1 MIGRIVLASILIPPM
16 LSCTVDLPFVQSSV
30 LPVETEFFL
39 LNLTRNRF
47 LTVALRDNDASG
59 SGDTRD
65 FVQSPLIPP
74 GAVLRQRFLD
84 LFPATGGCPDRVDV
98 RAHLYQLKNEHALPG
113 SIPIDGVPCV
123 DNPPVESDVDPVAVA
138 SAEFSGVPACELIVL
153 STYTIVL
160 RETEDVFGEL
170 VFAQG
175 VPGLPAPVRR
185 LTQPELA
192 DLATLPPMLPDEPL
206 SGQVITEHGQPVGGI
221 GVLLRTRFRI
231 TEDDTD
237 ICPNADICLG
247 DEPAGFCYSGPVAL
261 CRTTDDGRFEFNRPP
276 GAYRVEVFQDGFQ
289 FRPCSVIVETPLNN
303 ITIIAEFDPS

>member
-1 MIGRIVLASILIPPM
+1 MVAPM
-16 LSCTVDLPFVQSSV
+16 LSCSIGIPFLESGV

-47 LTVALRDNDASG
+47 VTVALRDNDASG
-59 SGDTRD
+59 VGNSRA
-65 FVQSPLIPP
+65 FIQSPLIPP

-84 LFPATGGCPDRVDV
+84 LFPETGGCPDRLDV
-98 RAHLYQLKNEHALPG
+98 RAHVYELIASDSQPG
-113 SIPIDGVPCV
+113 STPIAGLPCV
-123 DNPPVESDVDPVAVA
+123 DHPPDLSDVNPVAVA

-185 LTQPELA
+185 LTQPEID
-192 DLATLPPMLPDEPL
+192 DLPALPSMLQDEPL
-206 SGQVITEHGQPVGGI
+206 TGQVLTPNGQPVGGI

-231 TEDDTD
+231 TADDSGK
-237 ICPNADICLG
+237 CPDADICLG
-247 DEPAGFCYSGPVAL
+247 DEPVGFCYSGPVAL
-261 CRTTDDGRFEFNRPP
+261 CKTADDGRFEFNRPP
-276 GAYRVEVFQDGFQ
+276 GAYRVEVFQDGFE

-303 ITIIAEFDPS
+303 ITIIAEADPS

>member
-1 MIGRIVLASILIPPM
+1 MSRRVVIVSMLVVPM
-16 LSCTVDLPFVQSSV
+16 LSCASGLPFITSGV

-39 LNLTRNRF
+39 LNLTRDRF

-59 SGDTRD
+59 SGDARA

-84 LFPATGGCPDRVDV
+84 LFPETGGCPDRLDV
-98 RAHLYQLKNEHALPG
+98 RAHVYELNAPDAQPG
-113 SIPIDGVPCV
+113 SIPIGGDPCV
-123 DNPPVESDVDPVAVA
+123 DNPPDVSDVDPVAVA
-138 SAEFSGVPACELIVL
+138 SAEFLGVPACELIVL

-160 RETEDVFGEL
+160 RETEDVSGEL

-175 VPGLPAPVRR
+175 VPGLPGPVRR

-192 DLATLPPMLPDEPL
+192 DLTALPPMLPAEPL
-206 SGQVITEHGQPVGGI
+206 TGRVLTQDGQPVGGI

-231 TEDDTD
+231 TGNDEGK
-237 ICPNADICLG
+237 CPDADVCLG
-247 DEPAGFCYSGPVAL
+247 DEPVGLCYSGPVAL
-261 CRTTDDGRFEFNRPP
+261 CRTANDGRFEFIRPP

-289 FRPCSVIVETPLNN
+289 FRPCSVIVESPLDN
-303 ITIIAEFDPS
+303 ITIIAEPDP